1 MTTPWSSTRPA
12 SRGPAT
18 LPATLSVMEAT
29 SPQAFNRREAGKAAR
44 RRQIIQAARDLIRET
59 GNGGLSM
66 RRLAARAGVSY
77 ATPYNLF
84 GSKRAIV
91 MAVLQDVRDS
101 QDRFSHLSI
110 VDPVERIFSALDM
123 SVEFYAGDPVLYR
136 TAWSAVFDT
145 SDGVR
150 CESINPKRDAFWRGL
165 IDGMARAGAIH
176 ADINPDLLH
185 CQLEYLL
192 RSVMFD
198 WVARDISPTQLG
210 AMARH
215 GFALVLLGAAA
226 PEWRGSLRCR
236 MLEAQTALQARPQ
249 GSVRLGDRRTRRGV
263 WQFGHRR
270 ISGRDQ
276 Q

>member
-1 MTTPWSSTRPA
+1 MTAPWSSTRPV
-12 SRGPAT
+12 SRG
-18 LPATLSVMEAT
+18 PATLSVMEVT
-29 SPQAFNRREAGKAAR
+29 SPQTVGRREARKVAL
-44 RRQIIQAARDLIRET
+44 RRQIIQAARDLIHDT
-59 GNGGLSM
+59 GNAGLSM
-66 RRLAARAGVSY
+66 RRLAARAGVSF

-123 SVEFYAGDPVLYR
+123 SVAFYADDPVLYR

-150 CESINPKRDAFWRGL
+150 CESVNPKRDAFWRGL
-165 IDGMARAGAIH
+165 IDGMARAGAID
-176 ADINPDLLH
+176 ADIDPDLLL

-192 RSVMFD
+192 HSVMFD
-198 WVARDISPTQLG
+198 WVTRDIPPAQLG

-249 GSVRLGDRRTRRGV
+249 GSVRLGERRTRRGV
-263 WQFGHRR
+263 WPFGHRR